1 MLDHPIIDVALG
13 LIFFYVI
20 LSLIASAVQKI

>member
-1 MLDHPIIDVALG
+1 MLDHPIIDVVLG

-20 LSLIASAVQKI
+20 LSLVASAAQKI